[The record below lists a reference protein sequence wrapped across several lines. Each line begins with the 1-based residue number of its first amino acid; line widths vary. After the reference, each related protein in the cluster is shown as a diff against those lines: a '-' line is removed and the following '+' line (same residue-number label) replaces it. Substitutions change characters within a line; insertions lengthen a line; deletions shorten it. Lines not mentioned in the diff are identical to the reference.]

1 MANLYPM
8 QPLGE
13 AESSREL
20 LTYADRDPIGI
31 EDEAAAPTD
40 YSGWNEGAAWTR
52 RYEENL
58 EAEHDGYGLHN
69 TLRIGRALVVV
80 NYNWRTS
87 EYVLFHAYAQ
97 DTSGNEYFGDDAV
110 SGLSDANGDGRLVV
124 TFTFNLPSTNMR
136 INNFTQTGDYSQPV
150 NDDAAAPVLTHN
162 RCYFYASA
170 GANSIEVIRYE
181 EGVATHGAM
190 GFHIHFWS

>member
-58 EAEHDGYGLHN
+58 EAEHDGYGLHD
-69 TLRIGRALVVV
+69 TLRVGRAVVAV
-80 NYNWRTS
+80 AYNRDTS
-87 EYVLFHAYAQ
+87 AYVLLHAYAQ

-110 SGLSDANGDGRLVV
+110 TSLSDAFGVGYLDV

-136 INNFTQTGDYSQPV
+136 ITNFTSDMWTTGDQNNAPSYVYSRVYFVSSSAANTIRVLRYQ
-150 NDDAAAPVLTHN
+150 NDAA
-162 RCYFYASA
+162 
-170 GANSIEVIRYE
+170 G
-181 EGVATHGAM
+181 HGRMCFA
-190 GFHIHFWS
+190 IHFWT